1 MLNHCDY
8 KPVYSQQNK
17 VDYKIVI
24 TSFTGDKEI
33 NNLISSILKRNS
45 KINSNKILNISF
57 DTKYMKNILA
67 KNAAGTIT
75 DYQANVITKFTIEKE
90 NEDGDKFWA
99 YGGDFDDQVYNND
112 SNFCANGLVAAD
124 RSPNPHFHEVKKVYQ
139 PVGFEG
145 IDLANGRVKITNK
158 YNFIDLDHLDF
169 SYKIIGNGKTEM
181 SGVLNS
187 FNLKPYEYKSVTFN
201 LFLFLDT
208 FFPNGELCS
217 GI

>member
-67 KNAAGTIT
+67 RNTAGTIT
-75 DYQANVITKFTIEKE
+75 DYQANVITKFTIKKE
-90 NEDGDKFWA
+90 NNSENFSVNEKFNFKKMTDK
-99 YGGDFDDQVYNND
+99 YEEKNYEQTI
-112 SNFCANGLVAAD
+112 
-124 RSPNPHFHEVKKVYQ
+124 KKN
-139 PVGFEG
+139 
-145 IDLANGRVKITNK
+145 LANSISQKLILRLAVN
-158 YNFIDLDHLDF
+158 
-169 SYKIIGNGKTEM
+169 
-181 SGVLNS
+181 
-187 FNLKPYEYKSVTFN
+187 
-201 LFLFLDT
+201 
-208 FFPNGELCS
+208 
-217 GI
+217 